1 MHRHLLKWL
10 SEIIKNKEK
19 GVPHIL
25 ASRRRCLDYSKA
37 YSDVRERLLLA
48 WNQIKNYILHI
59 SYTNFKF
66 NIDLPYN
73 SIDLGPANK
82 HN

>member
-1 MHRHLLKWL
+1 M
-10 SEIIKNKEK
+10 
-19 GVPHIL
+19 PHVL
-25 ASRRRCLDYSKA
+25 ASSRRCLDYSKV

-59 SYTNFKF
+59 LYTNSKF
-66 NIDLPYN
+66 NIDLSYN
-73 SIDLGPANK
+73 STDLLSANK

>member
-1 MHRHLLKWL
+1 M
-10 SEIIKNKEK
+10 
-19 GVPHIL
+19 PHVL
-25 ASRRRCLDYSKA
+25 ASSRRCLDYSKV

-59 SYTNFKF
+59 LYTNSKF
-66 NIDLPYN
+66 NTDLPYN
-73 SIDLGPANK
+73 STDLLPANK

>member
-1 MHRHLLKWL
+1 M
-10 SEIIKNKEK
+10 
-19 GVPHIL
+19 PHVL
-25 ASRRRCLDYSKA
+25 ASSRRCLDYSKV
-37 YSDVRERLLLA
+37 YSDVRERSLLA

-59 SYTNFKF
+59 LYTNSKF

-73 SIDLGPANK
+73 STDLLSANK